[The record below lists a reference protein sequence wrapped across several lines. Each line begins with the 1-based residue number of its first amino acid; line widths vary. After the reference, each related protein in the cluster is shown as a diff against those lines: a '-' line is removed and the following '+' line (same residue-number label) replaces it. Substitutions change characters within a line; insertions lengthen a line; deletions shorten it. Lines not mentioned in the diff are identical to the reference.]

1 MVRSSSLGLTVIIVS
16 AARCLGNSA
25 DGVWVYVIQIC
36 CPRVSFLTDAAH
48 CGAGV
53 RAGTWSPS
61 VGAAEVTRAVGRAPA
76 WCGRPGCAS
85 ARPGGHGRWGKDEDR
100 EQALRRSRG
109 GGGRGRG
116 GAGGAARGAG
126 GAGGGGG
133 GRAPRRARP

>member
-36 CPRVSFLTDAAH
+36 CPRVSFLTDAPH
-48 CGAGV
+48 CGAGL

-61 VGAAEVTRAVGRAPA
+61 VGAAEVTRAVGQAPA

-100 EQALRRSRG
+100 EQALRRAGAGPRRG
-109 GGGRGRG
+109 QG

>member
-36 CPRVSFLTDAAH
+36 CPRVSFLTDAPH
-48 CGAGV
+48 CGAGL

-76 WCGRPGCAS
+76 WCGRPGCAT
-85 ARPGGHGRWGKDEDR
+85 ARPGGHGRLAADEFR
-100 EQALRRSRG
+100 AQALRRASVW
-109 GGGRGRG
+109 
-116 GAGGAARGAG
+116 APPVAAAVTR
-126 GAGGGGG
+126 
-133 GRAPRRARP
+133 